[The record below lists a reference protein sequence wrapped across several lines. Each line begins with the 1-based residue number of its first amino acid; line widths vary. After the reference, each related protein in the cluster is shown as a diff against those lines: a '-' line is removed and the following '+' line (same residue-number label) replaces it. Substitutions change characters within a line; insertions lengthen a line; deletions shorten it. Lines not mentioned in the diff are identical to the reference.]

1 MKTKFLSIS
10 LFLFCIILVGCTK
23 DEVVPKPIDVTLG
36 TTTASGVW
44 KKGATYTVNGSITI
58 PKDSSLT
65 IEEGVTV
72 LFADTSKRSE
82 IIVDGNLYVM
92 GTAANQVKFTVP
104 DKYKTAGN
112 AMQGL
117 WGGIIGSPSNTEIL
131 ILNAVIEYAG
141 AVTTSNSLS
150 VIKGLYKAAAG
161 EKDPALY
168 ASNVNG
174 KVVVMNSTIRNIK
187 EDVFYIEGGS
197 VIFANNTFGP
207 SGLENGGV
215 MNLKSGCI
223 ADMAYN
229 VVFSSNSDAFKLSNS
244 GTKVPQTIATA
255 YNNTIVNCG
264 WRRPDI
270 KGGSIWLEKTVV
282 ANIYNNLL
290 VNNRWGV
297 KFSGADSRTVYD
309 YTYYYGQDQIT
320 VDQFTPNLSLW
331 KEVVRGTHDIA
342 GTTAKSNDP
351 KFVNY
356 PLDNTGIVNNVFNN
370 GVLNSTFN
378 TAWDFHLQA
387 GSPALTGAKTDVVR
401 NFPNGLTINKVVYT
415 APASSAFFGAFGTK

>member
-1 MKTKFLSIS
+1 MKSKVFFPGI
-10 LFLFCIILVGCTK
+10 FLFFLFFVSCTT
-23 DEVVPKPIDVTLG
+23 DEVTPKPIDVTLG
-36 TTTASGVW
+36 TTTASGTW

-58 PKDSSLT
+58 PKDSSLI

-82 IIVDGNLYVM
+82 IIVNGNLYVM

-117 WGGIIGSPSNTEIL
+117 WGGIIGSPTNKEIL

-150 VIKGLYKAAAG
+150 VIAGLYKATAG

-168 ASNVNG
+168 ASNVDG

-187 EDVFYIEGGS
+187 EDVFYMEGGS
-197 VIFANNTFGP
+197 IIFANNTFGP

-215 MNLKSGCI
+215 MNLKSGCT

-244 GTKVPQTIATA
+244 GVKVPQTQAVA

-264 WRRPDI
+264 WRRPDV
-270 KGGSIWLEKTVV
+270 KGGSIWLEKLVI
-282 ANIYNNLL
+282 AKIYNNLL

-297 KFSGADSRTVYD
+297 KLSGADSRTVYD

-331 KEVVRGTHDIA
+331 KEVVRGTHDVA

-356 PLDNTGIVNNVFNN
+356 PLDNSGIVNNAFSN
-370 GVLNSTFN
+370 GVLNYTFN
-378 TAWDFHLQA
+378 TAWDFHLQT

-401 NFPNGLTINKVVYT
+401 NFPNGITIKGVVYT
-415 APASSAFFGAFGTK
+415 APAASAFFGAFGTK

>member
-1 MKTKFLSIS
+1 MKTKFFSFSI
-10 LFLFCIILVGCTK
+10 FLFCLFLVGCTA
-23 DEVVPKPIDVTLG
+23 EEITPKPIEVTLG
-36 TTTASGVW
+36 TSTASGTW
-44 KKGATYTVNGSITI
+44 KKGGTYTVNGSITI

-82 IIVDGNLYVM
+82 IIVNGNLYVM

-104 DKYKTAGN
+104 DQFKTDAN
-112 AMQGL
+112 AMKGF
-117 WGGIIGSPSNTEIL
+117 WGGIIGSPTCKEIL

-150 VIKGLYKAAAG
+150 VIAGLYKATAG

-168 ASNVNG
+168 ASNVDG

-187 EDVFYIEGGS
+187 EDVFYMEGGS
-197 VIFANNTFGP
+197 IIFANNTFGP

-215 MNLKSGCI
+215 MNLKSGCT

-244 GTKVPQTIATA
+244 GVKVPQTLAVA

-270 KGGSIWLEKTVV
+270 KGGSIWMEKLVIAEV
-282 ANIYNNLL
+282 YNNLL

-297 KFSGADSRTVYD
+297 KFSGADTRTVYD
-309 YTYYYGQDQIT
+309 YSYYYGQDQIT
-320 VDQFTPNLSLW
+320 VDQFTPDAAKW
-331 KEVVRGTHDIA
+331 KEVVRGAHDKA
-342 GTTAKSNDP
+342 GTTAGANDP
-351 KFVNY
+351 KFVNF
-356 PLDNTGIVNNVFNN
+356 PLTNTGIVNNVFTN
-370 GVLNSTFN
+370 GVLNYTFN
-378 TAWDFHLQA
+378 TSWDFHLQA
-387 GSPALTGAKTDVVR
+387 GSPALTGGKTDVVR
-401 NFPNGLTINKVVYT
+401 NFPNGLTIKGVVYS
-415 APASSAFFGAFGTK
+415 APVASAFFGAFGTK

>member
-1 MKTKFLSIS
+1 MKTKVFSLSI
-10 LFLFCIILVGCTK
+10 FLFCLIFVSCTTE
-23 DEVVPKPIDVTLG
+23 EVTPKPIEVTLG
-36 TTTASGVW
+36 TSTASGTW
-44 KKGATYTVNGSITI
+44 KKDGTYTINGSITI
-58 PKDSSLT
+58 PKDSTLT

-72 LFADTSKRSE
+72 LFADSSKRSE
-82 IIVDGNLYVM
+82 IIVNGNLYVM

-104 DKYKTAGN
+104 EQYKTDAN
-112 AMQGL
+112 AMKGF
-117 WGGIIGSPSNTEIL
+117 WGGILGSPTSKEIL
-131 ILNAVIEYAG
+131 ILNSVIEYAG

-150 VIKGLYKAAAG
+150 VIAGLYKAAAG

-168 ASNVNG
+168 ASNVDG

-197 VIFANNTFGP
+197 IIFANNTFGP

-215 MNLKSGCI
+215 MNLKSGCT

-244 GTKVPQTIATA
+244 GIKVPQTHAVA

-270 KGGSIWLEKTVV
+270 KGGSIWLEKLVY
-282 ANIYNNLL
+282 AELYNNLL

-297 KFSGADSRTVYD
+297 KFSGADARTVYD

-320 VDQFTPNLSLW
+320 VDHFTVDAAKW
-331 KEVVRGTHDIA
+331 KEVVRGAHDKVGTA
-342 GTTAKSNDP
+342 GSNDP

-356 PLDNTGIVNNVFNN
+356 PLTNSGIVDNVFTN
-370 GVLNSTFN
+370 GVLNYTFN
-378 TAWDFHLQA
+378 TTWDFHLQA
-387 GSPALTGAKTDVVR
+387 GSPALTGGKTDVVR
-401 NFPNGLTINKVVYT
+401 NFPNGLTINGVTYT
-415 APASSAFFGAFGTK
+415 APAASAFFGAFGTK